1 MKGQSSAYKEFQNYM
16 KSLKGRNFIQGKDED
31 IIKSI
36 VHSQSSITS
45 DISVKNRWTVK
56 WKS

>member
-16 KSLKGRNFIQGKDED
+16 KSLKGRNFIQGKDEE

-45 DISVKNRWTVK
+45 DISVKNR
-56 WKS
+56 